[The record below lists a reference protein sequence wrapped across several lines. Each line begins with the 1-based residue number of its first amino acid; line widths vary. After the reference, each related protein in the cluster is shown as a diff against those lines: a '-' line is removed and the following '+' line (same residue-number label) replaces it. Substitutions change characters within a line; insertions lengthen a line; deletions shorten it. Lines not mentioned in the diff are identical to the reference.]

1 MKLTI
6 PSKIM
11 SLHKKMNVLDEN
23 KNVRYQAHSKL
34 ITVTDDTSLDDANG
48 NQVAHIHAKFF
59 SPFKSLYYIDM
70 ANGQRFTF
78 SRKWLKLRN
87 SITIKELDWHLE
99 GRNWLDLNFEL
110 KNGAGQVIAR
120 ASRPLV
126 SLRDTYE
133 LEVFDERQVDT
144 IVALFVT
151 MKHLVERQ
159 DSTVANG
166 VTVA

>member
-1 MKLTI
+1 MKLYI

-11 SLHKKMNVLDEN
+11 SLHQKMDVLDDNRNVLY
-23 KNVRYQAHSKL
+23 RAHSRL
-34 ITVTDDTSLDDANG
+34 VSVTDDTTLDDANG
-48 NQVAHIHAKFF
+48 TQVAHIHAKFF

-70 ANGQRFTF
+70 ADGQSFTF
-78 SRKWLKLRN
+78 SRKWLRLRN
-87 SITIKELDWHLE
+87 EITIKELDWHLDA
-99 GRNWLDLNFEL
+99 RNILDLDFQL
-110 KNGAGQVIAR
+110 TNGVGQVIAR

-133 LEVFDERQVDT
+133 LDIFDERQVAP

-159 DSTVANG
+159 GSSVGNN
-166 VTVA
+166 